1 MIQEQGIREAPE
13 EMKLRA
19 ALAELKEH
27 QQAGM
32 NPRELLREVEEECP
46 KIVQDAVR
54 YYQAAGGG
62 FYPWESSVLPHLS
75 PQEAEIRSRYYP
87 ARYFSPKPVS
97 KTTDVKR
104 TMFETVCE
112 LVWDVGTEPD

>member
-1 MIQEQGIREAPE
+1 MIQEQGTREAAE

-19 ALAELKEH
+19 ALEELKEH

-32 NPRELLREVEEECP
+32 NPRELLKEVEEECP
-46 KIVQDAVR
+46 EIVKDALD
-54 YYQAAGGG
+54 YHQAAGGG
-62 FYPWESSVLPHLS
+62 FYPWEPPVLPHLS
-75 PQEAEIRSRYYP
+75 SQEAEIRRRYYP
-87 ARYFSPKPVS
+87 VGYFSPKPAS

-104 TMFETVCE
+104 AMFETVCE